1 MKNSEKFVAITGLA
15 LGGVFGMAGTFVAQP
30 NLRAVFWAIDG
41 VGLIVATCLLA
52 LHYFRKDNN
61 LVAAGF
67 LVYAIGEGVM
77 LGGTAGSLDAS
88 VPSFAAGTALWAAAL
103 LLTSVPPGFALGTRI
118 IGFVGAILFAITSMK
133 IFWGDQLVAH
143 LPAAAL
149 LCLPVPGNHVLR
161 LDLVVAESGL
171 KPGL

>member
-1 MKNSEKFVAITGLA
+1 MKTSEKIVAIVGLA

-30 NLRAVFWAIDG
+30 NLRAIFWAIDG
-41 VGLIVATCLLA
+41 VGLIVATSLLA

-103 LLTSVPPGFALGTRI
+103 ILTSVPREFALWTRI
-118 IGFVGAILFAITSMK
+118 IGIVGAILFAMTSIK
-133 IFWGDQLVAH
+133 IFWGEQL
-143 LPAAAL
+143 LPISRPLPYFAYPFLVLTFAGWIVSL
-149 LCLPVPGNHVLR
+149 LM
-161 LDLVVAESGL
+161 AE
-171 KPGL
+171 